1 MIPKWLSPL
10 PWAAVAAAQF
20 WLLAS
25 GGILSYLHPK
35 AVPLAWALAL
45 FCLLAALV
53 ELWSLRQGP
62 RRMKLS
68 VAAVVWA
75 LPLSALAF
83 VQEGGLSHRAAL
95 SRGLAANVLQPA
107 PFSEDSAFEVEG
119 PDSLG
124 NYPVTEDSTPSLEAP
139 ATTVAPLPEAMTK
152 SLPAKVLERLD
163 TIPDADFTG
172 KVNRIWQSPAK
183 WRGRTVL
190 MTGFVTA
197 DETFGAG
204 GFFLTRMMLSCCAA
218 DAMPVGFFCQ
228 PLGAVLPE
236 GQWITVVAKVG
247 ITSAQLDGWKETRT
261 VPILTVL
268 SYARTQA
275 PENPYV
281 YPFSLESDP
290 RITPEGLD
298 LVKERAGIP

>member
-20 WLLAS
+20 WLLNS
-25 GGILSYLHPK
+25 GRILSYLHPK
-35 AVPLAWALAL
+35 AVPLAWILAL

-53 ELWSLRQGP
+53 ELWSFRQGP

-95 SRGLAANVLQPA
+95 FRGLAANVVQVA
-107 PFSEDSAFEVEG
+107 ISAEDSAMEEG
-119 PDSLG
+119 SDSLG
-124 NYPVTEDSTPSLEAP
+124 NDPVTEVFPPDLAAPSE
-139 ATTVAPLPEAMTK
+139 TVAPLPEAMLQA
-152 SLPAKVLERLD
+152 LPAKVLERLD

-197 DETFGAG
+197 DETFGSG

-247 ITSAQLDGWKETRT
+247 LTSAKLDGWKETRT

-268 SYARTQA
+268 SYTRTQA

-281 YPFSLESDP
+281 YPFAIDP
-290 RITPEGLD
+290 VAP
-298 LVKERAGIP
+298 